1 MRTTFIPFSILVFG
15 LVVLSLAVSR
25 GDEGD
30 RIVGGSEVDPHSIP
44 WQVALTDVNSR
55 RPFCGGTIL
64 SATKILTAAHC
75 YKSPSRVQVV
85 VGEHKLLSMTDGVR
99 HSVASFKKHPGYNSR
114 TVDNDYAII
123 TLEKPIEL
131 GDKAKAACLPKSE
144 DDPKLREGQ
153 KLTVSGWGRLS
164 EDSGPP
170 TVLHGAKV
178 PFVPNATCKRAYR
191 SITSN
196 MMCAGYA
203 NGQIDSCSGDSGGP
217 LTFRNTTVV
226 GVVSW
231 GNGCAKPGFPGVYA
245 KVSEQLQWIKA
256 QGVTNACE
264 ESGEDKPTT
273 TPAPTPSTTPAKQCT
288 DKNSLWW
295 CQRYANF
302 YCERDSNSGRYV
314 RYRCPKT
321 CGINQAQFSN
331 MFGGESCVCFDKAS
345 NCTRYA
351 QYCEYMVTFRGKRQP
366 LSDVCPA
373 TCNKC

>member
-217 LTFRNTTVV
+217 LTWGNTVV

-231 GNGCAKPGFPGVYA
+231 GNGCGKPGYPGVYA
-245 KVSEQLQWIKA
+245 KVSEQLRWIKA
-256 QGVTNACE
+256 QGVTNTCE
-264 ESGEDKPTT
+264 DPT
-273 TPAPTPSTTPAKQCT
+273 KQCT
-288 DKNSLWW
+288 DKYSLWW
-295 CQRYANF
+295 CLRFGPNR
-302 YCERDSNSGRYV
+302 YCERNSRSGRFV
-314 RYRCPKT
+314 RYRCPRT
-321 CGINQAQFSN
+321 CGIYQAQFSN
-331 MFGGESCVCFDKAS
+331 MFGGVSCVWPYSK
-345 NCTRYA
+345 
-351 QYCEYMVTFRGKRQP
+351 VGTFRT
-366 LSDVCPA
+366 V
-373 TCNKC
+373 